1 MNITPEQVI
10 IIGFIAA
17 ALGQLLKVLVALI
30 GVKIDRK
37 WLTIALFAISLAIS
51 YLWAAPIVPAWPAM
65 DADPAVFGGAIVG
78 WIGSVISV
86 ASVIIG
92 FATLIYNL
100 LLAKVFDSLGWTSDK
115 LLEAKSK

>member
-1 MNITPEQVI
+1 MQITPEQVI
-10 IIGFIAA
+10 VIGFIAA
-17 ALGQLLKVLVALI
+17 GLGQLLKLGIAFL

-37 WLTIALFAISLAIS
+37 WLTIALFAISLAIA
-51 YLWAAPIVPAWPAM
+51 YFWAAPIVPAWPPM

-78 WIGSVISV
+78 WVGSVIAV

-100 LLAKVFDSLGWTSDK
+100 LLQKVFEALGWTSEK
-115 LLEAKSK
+115 ILSK

>member
-17 ALGQLLKVLVALI
+17 GLGQLLKVWIAMLGI
-30 GVKIDRK
+30 KIDRK
-37 WLTIALFAISLAIS
+37 WLTVALFAVSILIA
-51 YLWAAPIVPAWPAM
+51 YLWAAPILPVFPVM
-65 DADPAVFGGAIVG
+65 DADPAVIGGAIAG
-78 WIGSVISV
+78 WIGSLISV

-100 LLAKVFDSLGWTSDK
+100 LLQKVFESLGWTSEK
-115 LLEAKSK
+115 LLDAKSK